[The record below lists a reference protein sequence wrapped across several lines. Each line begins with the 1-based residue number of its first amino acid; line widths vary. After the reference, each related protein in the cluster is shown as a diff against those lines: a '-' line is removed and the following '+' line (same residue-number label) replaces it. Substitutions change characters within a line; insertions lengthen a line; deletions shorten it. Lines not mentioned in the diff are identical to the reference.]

1 MGDISNW
8 TSPIIGDPTKRRK
21 KLIEDVDRAD
31 LIEKLQEINI
41 KKQRLLYE
49 LEMLK
54 NG

>member
-31 LIEKLQEINI
+31 LIKELQKRRKFPRTTKR
-41 KKQRLLYE
+41 KKGPRQ
-49 LEMLK
+49 
-54 NG
+54 